1 MKNKILLSIVT
12 LLLFTA
18 SAFAKTVDLSKITDT
33 YVAQNDDVLE
43 GKLSGNYKISIADRA
58 TVTLNGVTINGVNDK
73 AYQWAGITCEG
84 DCKIILA
91 ENSMN
96 IVKCFYGNYPGI
108 YVPEGKILTISGGGT
123 LDVSGGIAGIGSIYG
138 TKGGGIVITGGVVT
152 ASGVLAGIGGTVE
165 SVTISGGVVTA
176 IGGAY
181 GTGIGSEADGTIKN
195 ITISDG
201 VVTATGG
208 DECCAGIGSGYKG
221 TVESITISGGVV
233 TATGGRRE
241 AGIGSGHKGRV
252 NSITISGGVV
262 TATGGEY
269 GGAGIGSGYDGS
281 TVESITISGGGVT
294 AKSGGDG
301 AGIGSGYHGAVE
313 NIIISGGVVTAGGM
327 DRTIGIGSGNCASVG
342 NITITDEVTRV
353 TAIDG
358 IGAGDG
364 ARTGKIIIGGKE
376 YKDIWTSPFVYPTLI
391 AEYPAVHI
399 GEYNSGIGAVI
410 DADYSGEETV
420 SVPDPIEVDAIVYNR
435 ALTPLTPATTVLPF
449 KLPDGTT
456 LNAKFYYVKKVEQ
469 VGCSWNATMK
479 YIGDGKLPAAN
490 TPYAVILNKG
500 ESKLKFDMHGKQATV
515 QTGDIADQTDATGN
529 WLFKG
534 LYSYRVWRNS
544 DVGDKNEIGLA
555 YGFAGSNEEGIA
567 KGEFGRIV
575 DGAYAVPMRSY
586 LRKASD
592 KVVLENCKASTPSLL
607 KSVAPYHTNYASA
620 ESGVI
625 NVNFVEDDDSG
636 EEKTTGVG
644 HLDSATGEIKIDR
657 WYDLKGR
664 RVNNVKRAAKGAYYG
679 KKVLKK

>member
-1 MKNKILLSIVT
+1 MLAGKYIYDEWVDAIDVGEYTAKAYALS
-12 LLLFTA
+12 
-18 SAFAKTVDLSKITDT
+18 
-33 YVAQNDDVLE
+33 N
-43 GKLSGNYKISIADRA
+43 GNYKLPATGVETKFSI
-58 TVTLNGVTINGVNDK
+58 
-73 AYQWAGITCEG
+73 
-84 DCKIILA
+84 
-91 ENSMN
+91 
-96 IVKCFYGNYPGI
+96 
-108 YVPEGKILTISGGGT
+108 
-123 LDVSGGIAGIGSIYG
+123 VSKKLEEFVA
-138 TKGGGIVITGGVVT
+138 V
-152 ASGVLAGIGGTVE
+152 TVE
-165 SVTISGGVVTA
+165 Q
-176 IGGAY
+176 
-181 GTGIGSEADGTIKN
+181 DQ
-195 ITISDG
+195 
-201 VVTATGG
+201 
-208 DECCAGIGSGYKG
+208 KG
-221 TVESITISGGVV
+221 TR
-233 TATGGRRE
+233 A
-241 AGIGSGHKGRV
+241 
-252 NSITISGGVV
+252 
-262 TATGGEY
+262 
-269 GGAGIGSGYDGS
+269 
-281 TVESITISGGGVT
+281 
-294 AKSGGDG
+294 
-301 AGIGSGYHGAVE
+301 
-313 NIIISGGVVTAGGM
+313 IINA
-327 DRTIGIGSGNCASVG
+327 DY
-342 NITITDEVTRV
+342 
-353 TAIDG
+353 
-358 IGAGDG
+358 
-364 ARTGKIIIGGKE
+364 TGK
-376 YKDIWTSPFVYPTLI
+376 
-391 AEYPAVHI
+391 
-399 GEYNSGIGAVI
+399 
-410 DADYSGEETV
+410 EEL
-420 SVPDPIEVDAIVYNR
+420 SIPNPIEVDSVEVQR

-664 RVNNVKRAAKGAYYG
+664 RVNNVKRAANGAYYG